1 MIILYDLVSFFMDT
15 NQDKQQK
22 EDKMLNA
29 HTVGNK
35 YAEVKDLKVKDIAK
49 LVRKDLKKFKGCKFS
64 VKSTYNK
71 IDVALVDCNDI

>member
-1 MIILYDLVSFFMDT
+1 MIT
-15 NQDKQQK
+15 
-22 EDKMLNA
+22 A

-35 YAEVKDLKVKDIAK
+35 YKDVQNLRVKDIAK

-71 IDVALVDCNDI
+71 IDVSLVDCDDVLKIF